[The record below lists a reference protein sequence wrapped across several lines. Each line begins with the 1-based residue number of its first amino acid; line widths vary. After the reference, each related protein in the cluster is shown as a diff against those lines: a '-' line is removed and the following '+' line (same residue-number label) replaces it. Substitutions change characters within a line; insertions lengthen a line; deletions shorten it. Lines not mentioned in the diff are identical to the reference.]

1 LFYQEYVERSYASLH
16 PPILTDKSLEL
27 CALFAEQVEAT
38 DFLEFC
44 FYRSSIMSAWKL
56 VEAVAEESPVD
67 SPKENA
73 SAEQNNRNNGGRFN
87 NCI

>member
-1 LFYQEYVERSYASLH
+1 
-16 PPILTDKSLEL
+16 
-27 CALFAEQVEAT
+27 
-38 DFLEFC
+38 
-44 FYRSSIMSAWKL
+44 MSAWKL

-87 NCI
+87 NCN